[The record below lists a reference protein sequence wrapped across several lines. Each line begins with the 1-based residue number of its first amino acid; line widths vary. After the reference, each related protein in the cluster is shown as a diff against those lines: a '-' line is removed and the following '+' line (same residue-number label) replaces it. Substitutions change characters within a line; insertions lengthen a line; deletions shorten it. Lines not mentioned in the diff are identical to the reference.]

1 MHDHHSHDH
10 ARDRPTHSVRPAVA
24 ARCSRFCTCFLHH
37 CSAFSTLG
45 TLCIVLGITMIKEGV
60 EDYKR

>member
-1 MHDHHSHDH
+1 
-10 ARDRPTHSVRPAVA
+10 VRPAVA